1 MAEDLFK
8 KIETRSFLVHLLS
21 SLFPPSLSFS
31 FVSHEKAPTESSQ
44 GVVRLILREKIELV
58 SITVL
63 VLSIEVD
70 LIHQVEDSAE
80 TLIDGRGWP
89 MIVVGR
95 SFPVSATPNESVY
108 PRHLHLHQLCQSRFA
123 RRVHSCVLAAS
134 VPPPRHVE
142 RICTRLLPFS
152 IPALDVELL
161 LGRDQR

>member
-1 MAEDLFK
+1 MIL
-8 KIETRSFLVHLLS
+8 T
-21 SLFPPSLSFS
+21 
-31 FVSHEKAPTESSQ
+31 
-44 GVVRLILREKIELV
+44 VRLILREKIELV

-63 VLSIEVD
+63 VLSIKVD

-89 MIVVGR
+89 MIVGGR

-142 RICTRLLPFS
+142 RICN
-152 IPALDVELL
+152 
-161 LGRDQR
+161 

>member
-1 MAEDLFK
+1 MIL
-8 KIETRSFLVHLLS
+8 T
-21 SLFPPSLSFS
+21 
-31 FVSHEKAPTESSQ
+31 
-44 GVVRLILREKIELV
+44 VRLILREKIELV

-63 VLSIEVD
+63 VLSIKVD

-80 TLIDGRGWP
+80 TIDGRGWP
-89 MIVVGR
+89 MIVGGR

-142 RICTRLLPFS
+142 RICN
-152 IPALDVELL
+152 
-161 LGRDQR
+161 